1 MSSDGS
7 KTSDGYLNPE
17 VSEQNILTKKLN
29 RIQLYKVGSLRNK
42 SLRN

>member
-29 RIQLYKVGSLRNK
+29 RIQLYKMDSLRNK
-42 SLRN
+42 SFRN